1 MGGTCGAAQLWWA
14 GGRRVCSFRP
24 PVVMGPCFR
33 RDDSKG
39 PSECVILRCDPLAML
54 LSMTGDGLSAPVD
67 LSGCLKIESGVLSS
81 PRKAGTHTPR
91 PPSVN
96 GWSTAL
102 FVTHRGWHG
111 TPLSAG
117 TTVS

>member
-1 MGGTCGAAQLWWA
+1 MCAI
-14 GGRRVCSFRP
+14 P
-24 PVVMGPCFR
+24 PPNQSPPPCYITTGWFLHGLFR
-33 RDDSKG
+33 RDDGKG

-91 PPSVN
+91 LLCVCR
-96 GWSTAL
+96 GADAL
-102 FVTHRGWHG
+102 VGYERRG
-111 TPLSAG
+111 
-117 TTVS
+117 